1 MFDAMLTVLAIPVI
15 LLVVVILIV
24 KKALQGRVGP
34 SKDFTVK
41 RRQFLTPREV
51 DAFKLLAPIA
61 SAANLHVCPQA
72 SMDSFLKFE
81 GEGGF
86 RERGRYKARRSD
98 FVLMDQKGDA
108 VLVVEIDDAS
118 HRGREEK
125 DAARDDVVL
134 MAGIATLRVPGGR
147 LPSSAQLKSML
158 ADTCPRFFRR

>member
-1 MFDAMLTVLAIPVI
+1 
-15 LLVVVILIV
+15 
-24 KKALQGRVGP
+24 
-34 SKDFTVK
+34 
-41 RRQFLTPREV
+41 
-51 DAFKLLAPIA
+51 
-61 SAANLHVCPQA
+61 
-72 SMDSFLKFE
+72 
-81 GEGGF
+81 
-86 RERGRYKARRSD
+86 
-98 FVLMDQKGDA
+98 MDQKGDA